1 MPHSRTSMIVAALLC
16 ALITTSIT
24 YAANVRLRARD
35 EPALV
40 DEGLTAAVT
49 AGLAGLA
56 HDDVLVTLK
65 ATGVATARCPAER
78 RELTFVTHLLIEAAT
93 IVDGAV
99 PFTVRTDLPVAGVP
113 GCPKADVLD
122 IDFTDAFLE
131 VRQPPEA
138 REPLLKS
145 YCNRGGCVP
154 LGT

>member
-1 MPHSRTSMIVAALLC
+1 MPHSRTFTIVSALLC
-16 ALITTSIT
+16 ALLTTSLA
-24 YAANVRLRARD
+24 YAASVRLRARD
-35 EPALV
+35 EPALI

-56 HDDVLVTLK
+56 HDDVLVTFK
-65 ATGVATARCPAER
+65 ATGVARCPTER
-78 RELTFVTHLLIEAAT
+78 RELTFITYLLIDATT

-99 PFTVRTDLPVAGVP
+99 PFTIRTDPPVAGIPECQHAKLV
-113 GCPKADVLD
+113 D
-122 IDFTDAFLE
+122 IDFSDAFLE

-154 LGT
+154 LG

>member
-1 MPHSRTSMIVAALLC
+1 MTHSCTSKILTALLC
-16 ALITTSIT
+16 VQITTPIA
-24 YAANVRLRARD
+24 YAASVRLRARD

-65 ATGVATARCPAER
+65 ATGVPTARCPAER
-78 RELTFVTHLLIEAAT
+78 RELTFVTHQLIEAAT

-99 PFTVRTDLPVAGVP
+99 PFTIRTDPPVAGVP
-113 GCPKADVLD
+113 ECPNAELVD
-122 IDFTDAFLE
+122 IEFTDAFLE

-138 REPLLKS
+138 NTPLLKA

-154 LGT
+154 IGS